1 MTTHETEE
9 SGPQPRDGETEG
21 YSREAAEEL
30 VRQAEQLQDLDT
42 EGHGFTS
49 N

>member
-1 MTTHETEE
+1 MTTHETDE
-9 SGPQPRDGETEG
+9 SAHQPGDGEVEG
-21 YSREAAEEL
+21 HSREAAEKL